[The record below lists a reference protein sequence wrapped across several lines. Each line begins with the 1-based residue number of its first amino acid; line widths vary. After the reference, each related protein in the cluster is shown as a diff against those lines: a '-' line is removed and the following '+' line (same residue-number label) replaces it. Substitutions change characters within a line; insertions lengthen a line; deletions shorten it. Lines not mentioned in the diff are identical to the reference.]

1 MRVQRGSGALEVAYY
16 PIVRYVLPMG
26 GPMRTISIKLPEGL
40 DRALTELAKRC
51 NASRSALLR
60 QALEAFTKRQVRS
73 VLEAAGDL
81 ARIIHDFAP
90 ASLVLRL
97 HRAFA
102 ALENTGSHPGDL

>member
-1 MRVQRGSGALEVAYY
+1 MRVQRGSDALEVAYY
-16 PIVRYVLPMG
+16 PIVRYVLPTG
-26 GPMRTISIKLPEGL
+26 GPMRTISIKLPEEL

-81 ARIIHDFAP
+81 AG
-90 ASLVLRL
+90 SLDGPKDLSS
-97 HRAFA
+97 AFKHMKGYG
-102 ALENTGSHPGDL
+102 E